1 MANLSRLMPAAKF
14 RIKRAI
20 LAANRRFGNYRER
33 LWLIGDGRSGTTWV
47 ANLLNHR
54 GRYRQLFEPF
64 HPQMVGAASFLRP
77 QLYVRPDRAEE
88 RLQAFASEVFSGRFA
103 HPHVDSAN
111 RALIYR
117 GLLIKD
123 IFAHLF
129 AYWAS
134 LRFPDVRTF
143 LLIRNPFAVA
153 LSKRRR
159 QGWFWL
165 TEPMDL
171 LAQPDLHED
180 FLGPFEDVICET
192 SRKRNFFLNQILIWA
207 VINYVPL
214 RQFRPER
221 LHVAFYEDIYADP
234 NRAIGAMLR
243 FALPGRDE
251 PHGELDSSI
260 VNRPSWVS
268 GASSTIRRGRS
279 PVTSWKDELDKSE
292 IDSGRQILERFGMAG
307 LYGDDGWPDSSVL
320 RTLRMGPQ
328 S

>member
-20 LAANRRFGNYRER
+20 LAANYRLGNYRDR
-33 LWLIGDGRSGTTWV
+33 LWLIGDGRSGTTWA

-64 HPQMVGAASFLRP
+64 HPQMVSAASFLRP
-77 QLYVRPDRAEE
+77 QLYVRPDKAEE
-88 RLQAFASEVFSGRFA
+88 RLQAFATEVFSGRFA

-111 RALIYR
+111 RALVYR
-117 GLLIKD
+117 GLLVKD

-134 LRFPDVRTF
+134 LRFPEVRTL

-159 QGWFWL
+159 QDWFWL

-180 FLGPFEDVICET
+180 FLGPFEDIICET

-207 VINYVPL
+207 VINYIPL
-214 RQFRPER
+214 RQFQPER
-221 LHVAFYEDIYADP
+221 LHVAFYEDVYANP
-234 NRAIGAMLR
+234 NQAIGAMLR
-243 FALPGRDE
+243 FALPARAE
-251 PHGELDSSI
+251 PDLDMDSSI
-260 VNRPSWVS
+260 VNRLSWVS
-268 GASSTIRRGRS
+268 GANSTIRQGRS
-279 PVTSWKDELDKSE
+279 PVTSWKDELDRSE
-292 IDSGRQILERFGMAG
+292 IDSGRQILQRFGMAG
-307 LYGDDGWPDSSVL
+307 LYGDDGRPDSSVL
-320 RTLRMGPQ
+320 RTLRTSPH
-328 S
+328 